1 MKKVSLFTC
10 ACACLLTAAVTLT
23 CVFGFRR
30 VPGRETPETV
40 TADKL
45 AEAAGIIRENYIGGV
60 DETTLADGAIS
71 GMVYSLG
78 DPWSYYMTAAEMDE
92 YRERTGNRYGG
103 IGIVVRDGE
112 EGVEVA
118 KVYAR
123 SPAGEAGVMAGS
135 RILALGEES
144 LEGITMNEAAEKI
157 GDAIE
162 TGNVELRLLC
172 PDGEERSYALTP
184 GSVLTEPV
192 SAQLLEGLGYIRIEN
207 FEDRSAQDAIQAVED
222 FRSQGVGGLIF
233 DMRANPGGQL
243 SELLELLDH
252 LLPEGKLFSCR
263 HIDGTEETET
273 SGPECVE
280 LPMAVLVNEDTYSAA
295 EFFAAALREYGW
307 ATLVGAPTSG
317 KGRAQITV
325 PMEDGSAIHISS
337 VDYFT
342 PQGNSL
348 QGVGLTP
355 DVEVPTTLEER
366 RDVYYMLLPPSEDR
380 QLQAAVLLLAGVPA
394 DSP

>member
-1 MKKVSLFTC
+1 MRKVSLFTC
-10 ACACLLTAAVTLT
+10 VCACLLTAAVTLT

-30 VPGRETPETV
+30 VPGRVTPETV

-60 DETTLADGAIS
+60 DETALADGAIT

-78 DPWSYYMTAAEMDE
+78 DPWSYYMTAAEMEE
-92 YRERTGNRYGG
+92 YRDRSGNRYGG

-112 EGVEVA
+112 NGVEVA

-144 LEGITMNEAAEKI
+144 LEGLTMDEAAELI
-157 GDAIE
+157 GAAIE
-162 TGNVELRLLC
+162 TGNVALRLLC

-192 SAQLLEGLGYIRIEN
+192 SALLLEGLGYIRIEN

-222 FRSQGVGGLIF
+222 FRAQGVGGLIF
-233 DMRANPGGQL
+233 DVRADPGGQL

-280 LPMAVLVNEDTYSAA
+280 LPMAVLINEDTYSAA

-325 PMEDGSAIHISS
+325 PLEDGSAIHISS

-355 DVEVPTTLEER
+355 DVEVPTTMEER
-366 RDVYYMLLPPSEDR
+366 GDVYYMLLPPSEDR
-380 QLQAAVLLLAGVPA
+380 QLQAAVRLLAGIPA